1 MPASTH
7 PAAGQVY
14 LAGDIITW
22 ANTKITQLNTLALAA
37 AVLMAIIAVLMAWWK
52 TRSFVATLVALVLA
66 GLVIWAI
73 NNMTSIQNKVGT
85 EVNAS
90 RPPAAAAPVVPG
102 PEQHGRA
109 AA

>member
-1 MPASTH
+1 MPAPTH
-7 PAAGQVY
+7 PATGQVY

-22 ANTKITQLNTLALAA
+22 ANTKVTQLNTLALAA

-66 GLVIWAI
+66 GLVIWAV
-73 NNMTSIQNKVGT
+73 NNMTTIQNKVGT

-90 RPPAAAAPVVPG
+90 RAPAAVAPVMPG
-102 PEQHGRA
+102 PEHHGRA

>member
-7 PAAGQVY
+7 PAGGQVY

-22 ANTKITQLNTLALAA
+22 GTTKIAQLNTLALAA
-37 AVLMAIIAVLMAWWK
+37 AVLMGITAVLMAWWK

-73 NNMTSIQNKVGT
+73 NNMTTIQNKVGT
-85 EVNAS
+85 EVTAS
-90 RPPAAAAPVVPG
+90 SIPAAVAPVVPG
-102 PEQHGRA
+102 PEHHGRA

>member
-1 MPASTH
+1 MPASAP
-7 PAAGQVY
+7 PADHVY
-14 LAGDIITW
+14 LAGDIISW

-73 NNMTSIQNKVGT
+73 NNMTTIQNKVGT
-85 EVNAS
+85 EVAAS
-90 RPPAAAAPVVPG
+90 RAPAGAAPVVPG
-102 PEQHGRA
+102 AERNGRA

>member
-1 MPASTH
+1 MQPLAH
-7 PAAGQVY
+7 PVTGQVY

-66 GLVIWAI
+66 GLVVWAV
-73 NNMTSIQNKVGT
+73 NNITTIKTKVGS
-85 EVNAS
+85 EVTS
-90 RPPAAAAPVVPG
+90 SGVPAAVAPVVPG
-102 PEQHGRA
+102 PDRSGRTTA
-109 AA
+109 

>member
-1 MPASTH
+1 MPAPTH
-7 PAAGQVY
+7 PVTGQVY

-66 GLVIWAI
+66 GLVVWAV
-73 NNMTSIQNKVGT
+73 NNMTTIKTKVGT
-85 EVNAS
+85 EVTAS
-90 RPPAAAAPVVPG
+90 GPPAAVAPLVPG
-102 PEQHGRA
+102 PDHGGRA
-109 AA
+109 TE